1 MEPSALPWLDSL
13 VGTVAAAAV
22 ALLFVVNGAFA
33 VGVLITRNR
42 RFVDAW
48 TKPLVMVD
56 AALVTAAIGAP
67 VLGVAAKLGT
77 YGLGLMGFHAAARV
91 AIHK

>member
-1 MEPSALPWLDSL
+1 MEPVALPWLDSL
-13 VGTVAAAAV
+13 VGSVAAAAI

-33 VGVLITRNR
+33 VGVLLTRSR
-42 RFVDAW
+42 RFVDVW

-77 YGLGLMGFHAAARV
+77 YGLGLLGALPAARL
-91 AIHK
+91 ATHK